1 MSLRD
6 QVRAFLG
13 RRPNKTRTLLQME
26 AVECGAA
33 ALGSVLG
40 YYGRVVS
47 LEELRTACGVS
58 RDGVTA
64 KNIIRAAR
72 SYGLEVK
79 GYRSEIAGLEE
90 NTTLPAVLFWN
101 FNHFLVLEGFDE
113 DRVFLN
119 DPATGPRT
127 VTRAELDEGFTGVVL
142 TFERGPDFVEE
153 GSEPSLIQ
161 ALKGRLAGSETAV
174 LYAILAG
181 LALVFPGLIVP
192 TFSRVFVDQIL
203 IQRLDSWVVPLL
215 TGMALTAVLRGVL
228 TWLQSYY
235 LLRLKTKLSVA
246 HSGRF
251 FWHVLR
257 LPIEFYSQ
265 RYAGEVSHRVQLN
278 DGVAALLSGKLASTA
293 IDLVMIVFFGALM
306 FMYDWALTL
315 LAIFIVSFNLL
326 AMKLVSAQRIDGN
339 RRLLQEHGK
348 YEGALMGSLRNIET
362 LKATSREAD
371 LFSKLAG
378 YQAKLEN
385 ASQDLSIKT
394 QVLQLAPSLLTGI
407 GNAAVLGFGGYRIM
421 QGDLTMGMLVAFQS
435 LQQSFVGPV
444 TNLLGLGAKLQEMVG
459 DMTRLDDVLRYPADP
474 QVSTGLEASETD
486 HAAEKLTGRVEL
498 KNLTFGYSRL
508 ADPLISDFSL
518 TLEPGARVALVGAS
532 GCGKSTISKLVARL
546 YEPWSGEI
554 LLDGTP
560 LSDVPRA
567 VFTSSLAFVDQDL
580 TLFEGSIRENLL
592 MWDETVPDLHVIQAA
607 KDAMIHDAIVERPGG
622 YDSKLKE
629 EGSNFSGGQRQ
640 RLDIARALCGNPRIL
655 VLDEATSALD
665 AVTEK
670 QIDENIRRRGC
681 TCIIVAHRLSTIRDC
696 DEIIVLDGG
705 RVVQRGTHE
714 ALVADGD
721 GWYTQLLSSEAG

>member
-1 MSLRD
+1 
-6 QVRAFLG
+6 
-13 RRPNKTRTLLQME
+13 
-26 AVECGAA
+26 
-33 ALGSVLG
+33 
-40 YYGRVVS
+40 
-47 LEELRTACGVS
+47 
-58 RDGVTA
+58 
-64 KNIIRAAR
+64 
-72 SYGLEVK
+72 
-79 GYRSEIAGLEE
+79 
-90 NTTLPAVLFWN
+90 
-101 FNHFLVLEGFDE
+101 
-113 DRVFLN
+113 
-119 DPATGPRT
+119 
-127 VTRAELDEGFTGVVL
+127 
-142 TFERGPDFVEE
+142 
-153 GSEPSLIQ
+153 
-161 ALKGRLAGSETAV
+161 
-174 LYAILAG
+174 
-181 LALVFPGLIVP
+181 
-192 TFSRVFVDQIL
+192 
-203 IQRLDSWVVPLL
+203 
-215 TGMALTAVLRGVL
+215 
-228 TWLQSYY
+228 
-235 LLRLKTKLSVA
+235 
-246 HSGRF
+246 
-251 FWHVLR
+251 
-257 LPIEFYSQ
+257 
-265 RYAGEVSHRVQLN
+265 
-278 DGVAALLSGKLASTA
+278 
-293 IDLVMIVFFGALM
+293 
-306 FMYDWALTL
+306 
-315 LAIFIVSFNLL
+315 
-326 AMKLVSAQRIDGN
+326 
-339 RRLLQEHGK
+339 
-348 YEGALMGSLRNIET
+348 
-362 LKATSREAD
+362 
-371 LFSKLAG
+371 
-378 YQAKLEN
+378 
-385 ASQDLSIKT
+385 
-394 QVLQLAPSLLTGI
+394 
-407 GNAAVLGFGGYRIM
+407 
-421 QGDLTMGMLVAFQS
+421 
-435 LQQSFVGPV
+435 GPV

-474 QVSTGLEASETD
+474 QVSTGLAASETD

>member
-1 MSLRD
+1 
-6 QVRAFLG
+6 
-13 RRPNKTRTLLQME
+13 ME
-26 AVECGAA
+26 ALECGAA
-33 ALGSVLG
+33 SLGSILG
-40 YYGRVVS
+40 YYGRIVS

-72 SYGLEVK
+72 RYGLEAK
-79 GYRSEIAGLEE
+79 GYRREIYALEE
-90 NTTLPAVLFWN
+90 NTVLPAILFWN
-101 FNHFLVLEGFDE
+101 FNHFLVLEGFDDE
-113 DRVFLN
+113 RVFLN

-127 VTRAELDEGFTGVVL
+127 VTREELDEGFTGVVL
-142 TFERGPDFVEE
+142 VFGRGPDFVEE
-153 GSEPSLIQ
+153 GSEPNLIE
-161 ALKGRLAGSETAV
+161 ALRERLAGSETAV
-174 LYAILAG
+174 AFAALAG

-203 IQRLDSWVVPLL
+203 IQRLESWIMPLL
-215 TGMALTAVLRGVL
+215 LGMAATALLRGVL

-246 HSGRF
+246 YSGRF

-278 DGVAALLSGKLASTA
+278 DTVAELLSGRLASTA

-306 FMYDWALTL
+306 FMYDWVLTL
-315 LAIFIVSFNLL
+315 LAIFVVSFNLL

-339 RRLLQEHGK
+339 RRLLQEEGK
-348 YEGALMGSLRNIET
+348 YQGALMGGLRNIET

-371 LFSKLAG
+371 LYSKLAG

-394 QVLQLAPSLLTGI
+394 QLLQLAPSILTGV
-407 GNAAVLGFGGYRIM
+407 GNAAVLGLGGYRVM

-444 TNLLGLGAKLQEMVG
+444 TSLLELGSELQEMVG
-459 DMTRLDDVLRYPADP
+459 DMNRLDDVLRYPPEAH
-474 QVSTGLEASETD
+474 VATGLETTQED
-486 HAAEKLTGRVEL
+486 RDAEKLTGHIEL
-498 KNLTFGYSRL
+498 RDLTFGYSRL
-508 ADPLISDFSL
+508 ADPLITDFSL
-518 TLEPGARVALVGAS
+518 TLEPGARIALVGSS

-554 LLDGTP
+554 LFDGTP
-560 LSDVPRA
+560 SNELPRV

-580 TLFEGSIRENLL
+580 TLFEGSIRDNLT
-592 MWDETVPDLHVIQAA
+592 MWDDTVPDLHVIQAA
-607 KDAMIHDAIVERPGG
+607 KDALIHEAITERPGG
-622 YDSKLKE
+622 YYGDLEE
-629 EGSNFSGGQRQ
+629 EGANFSGGQRQ

-655 VLDEATSALD
+655 LLDEATSALD
-665 AVTEK
+665 TLTEK
-670 QIDENIRRRGC
+670 RIDENIRRRGC

-696 DEIIVLDGG
+696 DEIIVLDAG

-714 ALVADGD
+714 ELVADSG
-721 GWYTQLLSSEAG
+721 GWYTELLTMGAG